1 MKTIEQRGLAPVRSV
16 LDNGVRVIAKH
27 AGATPAVTLHA
38 AFDAGTVFDPPSEP
52 GIAHFVSR
60 TIDRG
65 TPRLAAEEIAER
77 LENRGVA
84 LAITVNRHML
94 SLVCTCLVEDLD
106 PILATLADVV
116 TQPEFPDPEVETRRG
131 EIITMIRQD
140 EDNPAALAGEGL
152 FSLLYGDVH
161 PYGRRP
167 RGSVE
172 HVERVTRAS
181 LQTFHAAR
189 FRPGSL
195 ALVMVGDLEPARAIE
210 SASRAFSSSK
220 AAPSAEPV
228 FPPVPPSRERR
239 MRVIPMMNKAQA
251 DISYGFTTILRSDP
265 VYYAYWLMNNILGEY
280 SMGGRL
286 GDSIRERQGMAYY
299 VFSAL
304 DANVVPGP
312 LLIRAGVNPA
322 NVDRALASIDEE
334 ITRMATEGPTDREVA
349 ESRQYLIGS
358 MPRRLETNVGI
369 ANFLQMVEFF
379 DLGMDFDV
387 RVPDLLGRVTRD
399 EVHAAAR
406 AVLDPS
412 KAAIVVAG
420 PYSGRPS
427 ASGERTRT

>member
-1 MKTIEQRGLAPVRSV
+1 MKTIEQRGLAPARSV

-27 AGATPAVTLHA
+27 ARATPAVTLHA
-38 AFDAGTVFDPPSEP
+38 AFEAGTIFDPPSEP
-52 GIAHFVSR
+52 GVSHFVSR

-65 TPRLAAEEIAER
+65 TARHTAEEIADQ
-77 LENRGVA
+77 LENRGVS
-84 LAITVNRHML
+84 LAITVNRHAL

-106 PILATLADVV
+106 SILATLADVV
-116 TQPEFPDPEVETRRG
+116 TQPAFPDPEVETRRG

-140 EDNPAALAGEGL
+140 EDNPAAMAGEGL
-152 FSLLYGDVH
+152 FSLLYGDGH

-167 RGSVE
+167 RGSVGV
-172 HVERVTRAS
+172 VERITRAS

-189 FRPGSL
+189 FRPPALSL
-195 ALVMVGDLEPARAIE
+195 VLVGDVEPARAIE
-210 SASRAFSSSK
+210 SASRAFSAWK
-220 AAPSAEPV
+220 AAPPAEPV
-228 FPPVPPSRERR
+228 FPPGPPSRERR
-239 MRVIPMMNKAQA
+239 VRVIPMMNKAQA
-251 DISYGFTTILRSDP
+251 DIAYGFTTILRADP
-265 VYYAYWLMNNILGEY
+265 AYYAYWLMNNILGEY
-280 SMGGRL
+280 SIGGRL

-322 NVDRALASIDEE
+322 NVDRALASIDQE
-334 ITRMATEGPTDREVA
+334 IARMAADGPTDQEVA

-379 DLGMDFDV
+379 GLGMDFDA
-387 RVPDLLGRVTRD
+387 RMPDLLGRVTRD

-412 KAAIVVAG
+412 KAAVVVAG
-420 PYSGRPS
+420 PYAGAGTGGS
-427 ASGERTRT
+427 

>member
-1 MKTIEQRGLAPVRSV
+1 MTTIEQRGLAPARSV

-38 AFDAGTVFDPPSEP
+38 SFEAGTIFDPASEP
-52 GIAHFVSR
+52 GVSHFVSR

-65 TPRLAAEEIAER
+65 TTRHTAEEIADQ
-77 LENRGVA
+77 LENRGVS
-84 LAITVNRHML
+84 LAIAINRHAL

-106 PILATLADVV
+106 PTLMTLADVV
-116 TQPEFPDPEVETRRG
+116 TQPAFPDPEVETRRG

-140 EDNPAALAGEGL
+140 EDNPAAMAGEGL
-152 FSLLYGDVH
+152 FSLLYGEAH

-167 RGSVE
+167 RGGVGV
-172 HVERVTRAS
+172 VERIPRAS
-181 LQTFHAAR
+181 LQTFHADR
-189 FRPGSL
+189 FRPRALSL
-195 ALVMVGDLEPARAIE
+195 VLVGDVEPARAIE
-210 SASRAFSSSK
+210 SASRAFSAWK
-220 AAPSAEPV
+220 AAPPAEAV
-228 FPPVPPSRERR
+228 FPPAPSSRERR

-251 DISYGFTTILRSDP
+251 DIAYGFTTILRADP
-265 VYYAYWLMNNILGEY
+265 AYYAYWLMNNILGEY
-280 SMGGRL
+280 SIGGRL

-299 VFSAL
+299 VYSAL

-334 ITRMATEGPTDREVA
+334 VARMAADGPTEQEVA

-379 DLGMDFDV
+379 GLGMDFDV

-412 KAAIVVAG
+412 KAAVVVAG
-420 PYSGRPS
+420 PYSGR
-427 ASGERTRT
+427 T

>member
-1 MKTIEQRGLAPVRSV
+1 MKTIEQRGLAPARSV

-38 AFDAGTVFDPPSEP
+38 AFEAGTIFDPPSEP
-52 GIAHFVSR
+52 GVSHFVSR

-65 TPRLAAEEIAER
+65 TARHTAGEIADQ
-77 LENRGVA
+77 LENRGVS
-84 LAITVNRHML
+84 LAITVNRHAL

-106 PILATLADVV
+106 SILATLADVV
-116 TQPEFPDPEVETRRG
+116 TQPAFPDPEVETRRG

-140 EDNPAALAGEGL
+140 EDNPAAMAGEGL
-152 FSLLYGDVH
+152 FSLLYGDGH

-167 RGSVE
+167 RGSVGV
-172 HVERVTRAS
+172 VERITRAS

-189 FRPGSL
+189 FRPPALSL
-195 ALVMVGDLEPARAIE
+195 VLVGDVEPARAIE
-210 SASRAFSSSK
+210 SASRAFSAWK
-220 AAPSAEPV
+220 AAPPAEPV
-228 FPPVPPSRERR
+228 FPPGPSSRERR
-239 MRVIPMMNKAQA
+239 VRIIPMMNKAQA
-251 DISYGFTTILRSDP
+251 DIAYGFTTILRADP
-265 VYYAYWLMNNILGEY
+265 AYYAYWLMNNILGEY
-280 SMGGRL
+280 SIGGRL

-322 NVDRALASIDEE
+322 NVDRALASIDQE
-334 ITRMATEGPTDREVA
+334 IARMAADGPTDQEVA

-379 DLGMDFDV
+379 GLGMDFDA
-387 RVPDLLGRVTRD
+387 RMPDLLGRVTRD

-412 KAAIVVAG
+412 KAAVVVAG
-420 PYSGRPS
+420 PYAGVGAGAGGS
-427 ASGERTRT
+427 

>member
-1 MKTIEQRGLAPVRSV
+1 MRTIEQRGLAPVRSV

-65 TPRLAAEEIAER
+65 TLRHPAEEIAER

-106 PILATLADVV
+106 SILATLADVV

-140 EDNPAALAGEGL
+140 EDNPAAMAGEGL

-172 HVERVTRAS
+172 QAERVTRAS
-181 LQTFHAAR
+181 LQALHAAR

-195 ALVMVGDLEPARAIE
+195 ALVMVGDVEPARAIE
-210 SASRAFSSSK
+210 SAGRAFSSWA
-220 AAPSAEPV
+220 AAPPAKPV

-251 DISYGFTTILRSDP
+251 DIACGFTTILRSDP
-265 VYYAYWLMNNILGEY
+265 AYYAYWLMNNILGEY
-280 SMGGRL
+280 SIGGRL

-334 ITRMATEGPTDREVA
+334 ITRMATDGPTDTEVA

-379 DLGMDFDV
+379 DLGMDFDI
-387 RVPDLLGRVTRD
+387 RVPDLLSRVTRD

-412 KAAIVVAG
+412 KAAVVVAG
-420 PYSGRPS
+420 PYSG
-427 ASGERTRT
+427 GT

>member
-1 MKTIEQRGLAPVRSV
+1 MKAIEQRDSAMAPARSV
-16 LDNGVRVIAKH
+16 LDNGVRVIAKRSN
-27 AGATPAVTLHA
+27 ATPAVTLHA
-38 AFDAGTVFDPPSEP
+38 AFEAGTVFDPPSEP
-52 GIAHFVSR
+52 GVSHFVSR

-65 TPRLAAEEIAER
+65 TARHAADEIAER
-77 LENRGVA
+77 LENRGVS
-84 LAITVNRHML
+84 LAIAVNRHAL

-106 PILATLADVV
+106 VILATVADVV
-116 TQPEFPDPEVETRRG
+116 TQPAFPAPEVETRRG

-140 EDNPAALAGEGL
+140 EDNPAAIAGEGL

-167 RGSVE
+167 RGSVDG
-172 HVERVTRAS
+172 VERVTAATLRA
-181 LQTFHAAR
+181 FHASR
-189 FRPGSL
+189 FRPGALSL
-195 ALVMVGDLEPARAIE
+195 VLVGDVEPARAIE
-210 SASRAFSSSK
+210 SATRAFSSWN
-220 AAPSAEPV
+220 AAPPADPV
-228 FPPVPPSRERR
+228 FPPVPASGERR
-239 MRVIPMMNKAQA
+239 VRVIPMMNKAQA
-251 DISYGFTTILRSDP
+251 DIAYGFTAILRSDP
-265 VYYAYWLMNNILGEY
+265 AYYAYWLMNNILGEY
-280 SMGGRL
+280 SIGGRL
-286 GDSIRERQGMAYY
+286 GDRIRERQGMAYY

-334 ITRMATEGPTDREVA
+334 ITRMAADGPTDQEVA

-406 AVLDPS
+406 AVLDPA
-412 KAAIVVAG
+412 KAAVVVAG
-420 PYSGRPS
+420 PYAGTAGS
-427 ASGERTRT
+427 